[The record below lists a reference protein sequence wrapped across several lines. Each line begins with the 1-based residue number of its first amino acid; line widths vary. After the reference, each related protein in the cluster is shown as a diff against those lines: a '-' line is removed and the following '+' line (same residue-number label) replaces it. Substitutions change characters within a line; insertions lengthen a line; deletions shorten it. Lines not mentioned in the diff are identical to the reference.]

1 MPHLYH
7 LFLVKSN
14 CVISKK
20 NSGIISPLFPT
31 VCKGL
36 SQTLEGH
43 FSVTLAKIRFMMV
56 KKRLDRLRNLQVLLA
71 SERSICLGYSMVQCM
86 L

>member
-1 MPHLYH
+1 MCFWC
-7 LFLVKSN
+7 FLEAN
-14 CVISKK
+14 IS
-20 NSGIISPLFPT
+20 SWWWYVSREISL

-71 SERSICLGYSMVQCM
+71 SERSICLGYSMVQCT